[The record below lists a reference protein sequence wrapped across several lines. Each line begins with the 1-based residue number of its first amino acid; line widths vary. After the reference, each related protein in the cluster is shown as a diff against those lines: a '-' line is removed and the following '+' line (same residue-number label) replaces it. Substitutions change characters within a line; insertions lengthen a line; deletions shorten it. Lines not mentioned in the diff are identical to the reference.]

1 MSKLSSMTIG
11 LVLIF
16 IGLQLMLVKSYTL
29 SPTGTRFMQQELQT
43 EASQA
48 NNGGG
53 LFTGIFRPSGQTN
66 NSAPQ
71 AGQSWPYYRSSNAS
85 ASNARVPAYQASA
98 TQTSDQWLGQTKKL
112 APPRWLAWPP
122 LFLGVVLFLHGLAL
136 RQ

>member
-16 IGLQLMLVKSYTL
+16 VGLQLMMVKSYTL
-29 SPTGTRFMQQELQT
+29 SPTGTRFMQQEMQT
-43 EASQA
+43 ESPQP

-53 LFTGIFRPSGQTN
+53 LFTGIFRSSGQN
-66 NSAPQ
+66 NNASQ
-71 AGQSWPYYRSSNAS
+71 AGQSWPYYRASS
-85 ASNARVPAYQASA
+85 ASTSATGVPAYQAS
-98 TQTSDQWLGQTKKL
+98 TSQTNNQWVGQTKKL

-122 LFLGVVLFLHGLAL
+122 LFLGIVLFLHGIAL